1 MYGTSK
7 AYKKSIP
14 VVRLAAGI
22 FIFFGITFYGG
33 ISVKAMPLPKN
44 DYVLCVN
51 AVGRTYEFSYPD
63 IDFDGNGY
71 YLKNIDAVTDGIFAD
86 TVVRPKDAEVR
97 VSPELDEPFTY
108 VKERSGTG
116 INRRKLAED
125 ISAALKCGGNVV
137 NAETEELFP
146 SVTLADLKAETRPLS
161 VFETVYSFSGEARK
175 SNIALAC
182 DYIGYRR
189 IAPGCEFSFNTAVG
203 RRSEER
209 GFRPAAVILN
219 GTFTD
224 GIGGGVCQVSSTVYA
239 CAASA
244 GMKIT
249 ERRRHSLSVGYTEPS
264 FDAMVSDDFSDLRF
278 VNSSDRPVFLLA
290 DADGD
295 RVRIRLYGKPD
306 GKTYKFVS
314 ETIAV
319 VEPNSPKIEESD
331 ELPTGEIAI
340 KVRPKRGVKSN
351 GWLYVYENGNLTEK
365 KLLSRDSYSAL
376 DGVIVK
382 GTGMPAKN
390 KTNRGLTTYF

>member
-1 MYGTSK
+1 M
-7 AYKKSIP
+7 
-14 VVRLAAGI
+14 
-22 FIFFGITFYGG
+22 
-33 ISVKAMPLPKN
+33 
-44 DYVLCVN
+44 
-51 AVGRTYEFSYPD
+51 
-63 IDFDGNGY
+63 
-71 YLKNIDAVTDGIFAD
+71 
-86 TVVRPKDAEVR
+86 
-97 VSPELDEPFTY
+97 
-108 VKERSGTG
+108 
-116 INRRKLAED
+116 
-125 ISAALKCGGNVV
+125 
-137 NAETEELFP
+137 
-146 SVTLADLKAETRPLS
+146 
-161 VFETVYSFSGEARK
+161 
-175 SNIALAC
+175 
-182 DYIGYRR
+182 
-189 IAPGCEFSFNTAVG
+189 
-203 RRSEER
+203 
-209 GFRPAAVILN
+209 
-219 GTFTD
+219 
-224 GIGGGVCQVSSTVYA
+224 
-239 CAASA
+239 
-244 GMKIT
+244 
-249 ERRRHSLSVGYTEPS
+249 SVGYTEPS

-390 KTNRGLTTYF
+390 KTNRGLTTYFRLIRRCARGLYV

>member
-1 MYGTSK
+1 MLFLQRRNISTTLF
-7 AYKKSIP
+7 
-14 VVRLAAGI
+14 RLKPEDKLPQTPKFIIISGLYSVIRYCVAAAPL
-22 FIFFGITFYGG
+22 
-33 ISVKAMPLPKN
+33 ISPTPLLTVIISLSPSVNSATLNLPLPKN

-125 ISAALKCGGNVV
+125 ISAALKCGGRVV

-189 IAPGCEFSFNTAVG
+189 IAPASLREG
-203 RRSEER
+203 
-209 GFRPAAVILN
+209 LM
-219 GTFTD
+219 TFLR
-224 GIGGGVCQVSSTVYA
+224 VSP
-239 CAASA
+239 
-244 GMKIT
+244 
-249 ERRRHSLSVGYTEPS
+249 LSS
-264 FDAMVSDDFSDLRF
+264 
-278 VNSSDRPVFLLA
+278 
-290 DADGD
+290 
-295 RVRIRLYGKPD
+295 I
-306 GKTYKFVS
+306 
-314 ETIAV
+314 
-319 VEPNSPKIEESD
+319 
-331 ELPTGEIAI
+331 
-340 KVRPKRGVKSN
+340 
-351 GWLYVYENGNLTEK
+351 
-365 KLLSRDSYSAL
+365 
-376 DGVIVK
+376 
-382 GTGMPAKN
+382 
-390 KTNRGLTTYF
+390 